1 MMQFPTLQGIAGM
14 SVSLNMYSFKIRLC
28 VHMQKKNKKKSW
40 LLMKDSYWM
49 CIYYLCVEVHSSFVS
64 ATFFIHRVNQMP
76 TNIYNVHAAEC

>member
-28 VHMQKKNKKKSW
+28 GHTQKKKKSW
-40 LLMKDSYWM
+40 LLMKDSCWM

-64 ATFFIHRVNQMP
+64 ATFFIHRVNQIP
-76 TNIYNVHAAEC
+76 INIYNVHAAEC